1 MQKQPQRKK
10 GILIRIDEPLLNR
23 LQNVV
28 EFYGQQSHIIRQAIE
43 EKVSKLE
50 ELKIKKAS

>member
-1 MQKQPQRKK
+1 MENQSPKRR
-10 GILIRIDEPLLNR
+10 GILIRIDDPLFAR

-50 ELKIKKAS
+50 EQKEKKAS